1 MVVMNKTLWKDIKR
15 LIRSTK
21 GRFLSLTTIVLIGVS
36 FFVGISS
43 VSTIMGYSV
52 DTYDDEVNLKD
63 ITIYSNY
70 GFDEEDIDEIKK
82 LDHIE
87 TVEGAHFVD
96 VLAISDEVTYVTR
109 IHSYNPRGT
118 INKFRL
124 VSGRLP
130 EKANEVLA
138 ENGTDMISGFAL
150 GSKVKLSRPDND
162 LDDYLS
168 VDEVTVVGT
177 IDTPVYL
184 NETKENST

>member
-1 MVVMNKTLWKDIKR
+1 MNKTLWKDIKR

-70 GFDEEDIDEIKK
+70 GFDEEDIDAIRTI
-82 LDHIE
+82 DHIE

-96 VLAISDEVTYVTR
+96 VLAISGEVTYVTR
-109 IHSYNPRGT
+109 IHSYNPAGT

-130 EKANEVLA
+130 KKPNEVLA
-138 ENGTDMISGFAL
+138 ENGTEMISGFAL

-177 IDTPVYL
+177 IDTPV
-184 NETKENST
+184 